1 MSETVTNAHIIPALL
16 TVDEVAEW
24 LRCSPYTLKHWRSIG
39 YGPMGAKI
47 GRHLMYRKVDVEQ
60 WVAAQFTDLVV
71 GA

>member
-24 LRCSPYTLKHWRSIG
+24 LRCSPYTLKH